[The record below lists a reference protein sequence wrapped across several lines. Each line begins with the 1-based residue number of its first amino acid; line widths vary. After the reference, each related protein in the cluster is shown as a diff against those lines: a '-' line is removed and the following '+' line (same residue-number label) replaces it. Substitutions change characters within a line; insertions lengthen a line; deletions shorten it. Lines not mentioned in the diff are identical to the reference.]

1 MTGYGKAECLL
12 PDKKITIEVRS
23 LNSKQTDINIR
34 LPLPYREKEPEIR
47 QSIAARLQRG
57 KVECSMYCEWND
69 DATQGAI
76 NEAVVKNYY
85 EQLRRISEEL
95 DLEPSPELLCT
106 VMRLPDTIKN
116 EKSALNDAEWE
127 EVSKKLDE
135 ALHQVDR
142 FRIQEGEAMENDLL
156 ERIRVI
162 SGKIPGVET
171 FEEERVER
179 IRQRIG
185 NNLRALLEKEKIDE
199 NRFEQELIL
208 YLEKFDISEE
218 KVRLKNHCDYFLQTM
233 KEANSNGKKLGFI
246 SQEMGR
252 EINTLGSKANH
263 TGIQR
268 LVVEMKDELE
278 KIREQIFNIL

>member
-23 LNSKQTDINIR
+23 LNSKQTDINMR
-34 LPLPYREKEPEIR
+34 LPLPYKEKEPEIR
-47 QSIAARLQRG
+47 QSIASLLERG
-57 KVECSMYCEWND
+57 KIECTMYVELIDN
-69 DATQGAI
+69 AAQGVI
-76 NEAVVKNYY
+76 NEAVVKSYY
-85 EQLRRISEEL
+85 EQLHRIAQEL
-95 DLEPSPELLCT
+95 GLQPSPEFLCT

-116 EKSALNDAEWE
+116 DKSGPDDTEWE
-127 EVSKKLDE
+127 EVRKKLQE
-135 ALHQVDR
+135 ALHQVNR
-142 FRIQEGEAMENDLL
+142 FRIQEGKAMEEDLL
-156 ERIRVI
+156 KRIRMI
-162 SGKIPGVET
+162 SGKIPGVEV

-185 NNLRALLEKEKIDE
+185 NNLQTFLEKEKIDE

-218 KVRLKNHCDYFLQTM
+218 KVRLRNHCDYFLQTM
-233 KEANSNGKKLGFI
+233 KEADSNGKKLGFI